1 MIEKN
6 ILCFVVK
13 IMGENG
19 VAINMV
25 HPVLKL
31 IKKAQ
36 VTSATIAYM
45 VQDIEKILK
54 SMYKS

>member
-1 MIEKN
+1 
-6 ILCFVVK
+6 
-13 IMGENG
+13 MGENG